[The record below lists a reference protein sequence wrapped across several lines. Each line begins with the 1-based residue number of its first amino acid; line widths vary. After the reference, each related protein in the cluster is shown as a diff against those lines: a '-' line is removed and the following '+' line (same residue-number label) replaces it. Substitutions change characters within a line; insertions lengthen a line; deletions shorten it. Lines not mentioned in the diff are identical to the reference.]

1 MSWFGGIF
9 DARESESETLSNEGN
24 DGNYTYD
31 VSGTYGQPDYTVRE
45 RNDGTYDVYVKLD
58 SSKWHSHDRVDSDEN
73 LLDKYHDCLL
83 SIYMMIEQLEL
94 SEQKEKNFKFEN

>member
-1 MSWFGGIF
+1 MSFKNYDW
-9 DARESESETLSNEGN
+9 TLNYEEGK
-24 DGNYTYD
+24 DW
-31 VSGTYGQPDYTVRE
+31 
-45 RNDGTYDVYVKLD
+45 TYDVYVKLD

-94 SEQKEKNFKFEN
+94 SEQKEKNFKFEK